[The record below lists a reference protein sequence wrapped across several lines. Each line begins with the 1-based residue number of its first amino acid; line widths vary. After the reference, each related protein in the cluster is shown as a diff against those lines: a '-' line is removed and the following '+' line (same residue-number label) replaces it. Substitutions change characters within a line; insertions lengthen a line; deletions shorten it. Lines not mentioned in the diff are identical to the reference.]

1 MAKLTAKE
9 QERVISL
16 YATNMSVSDIA
27 RTINKDK
34 PQELQ
39 VSHQAISKILAKF
52 KSCND
57 NKKGKTD
64 NKEVARTIYNKAMES
79 LQERVD
85 KATPTELLK
94 IIEYYDIKYNFAEE
108 GSDEK
113 VTAISIV
120 VEDGTVNDETT
131 N

>member
-1 MAKLTAKE
+1 MGRLTDKQRAE
-9 QERVISL
+9 VITD
-16 YATNMSVSDIA
+16 YASGRTKSDIA
-27 RTINKDK
+27 RKFN
-34 PQELQ
+34 
-39 VSHQAISKILAKF
+39 VSPNAISKILNNF
-52 KSCND
+52 KSSRSEEEVQTSS
-57 NKKGKTD
+57 KTD

-79 LQERVD
+79 LKEKVD
-85 KATPTELLK
+85 KASASELLK

-120 VEDGTVNDETT
+120 VEDGTINDEAT